1 MVRYIGRKLV
11 KTMYLLGFGLLVLS
25 TWYLLKLFDNFNNDP
40 IAKKEINQA
49 WVEAKKDAK
58 GKNPFAP
65 GRIRDAIRTYNAD
78 MAKQNIKGKEVKK
91 DNN

>member
-11 KTMYLLGFGLLVLS
+11 KTMYLLGLGLLVLS

-49 WVEAKKDAK
+49 WDEAKKEAK

-65 GRIRDAIRTYNAD
+65 GRIRDAIKTYKMD
-78 MAKQNIKGKEVKK
+78 MAKQEIKAKEVKK
-91 DNN
+91 ESN